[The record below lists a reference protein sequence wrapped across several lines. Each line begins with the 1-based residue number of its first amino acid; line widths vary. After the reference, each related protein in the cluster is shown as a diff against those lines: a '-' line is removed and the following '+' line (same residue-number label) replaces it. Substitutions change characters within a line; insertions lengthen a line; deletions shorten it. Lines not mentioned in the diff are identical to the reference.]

1 MLAQLQAA
9 APYDSTAV
17 VWVPSND
24 TVTIKQLL
32 DLGAQNLIVPMVDD
46 AEQARA
52 AAAAMYYPPCGVRGV
67 GSALARSARWSRL
80 EGYLTGAEEHVSLFV
95 QVESATAVDNAAEI
109 AATGGVD
116 GVFIGPSDL
125 AATMGLVGQ
134 QNHPDVKAAVL
145 RTIEAVRAEGK
156 LVGVN
161 AFDPAVA
168 DEYRAAGANFVLVGA
183 DVVLLARGSEGLTA
197 RFIQD

>member
-1 MLAQLQAA
+1 M
-9 APYDSTAV
+9 V
-17 VWVPSND
+17 RVPSND

-52 AAAAMYYPPCGVRGV
+52 AAAAMYYPPRGVRGV

>member
-1 MLAQLQAA
+1 M
-9 APYDSTAV
+9 P
-17 VWVPSND
+17 
-24 TVTIKQLL
+24 
-32 DLGAQNLIVPMVDD
+32 
-46 AEQARA
+46 
-52 AAAAMYYPPCGVRGV
+52 
-67 GSALARSARWSRL
+67 
-80 EGYLTGAEEHVSLFV
+80 EHVSLFV

-161 AFDPAVA
+161 AFAPAVA

-183 DVVLLARGSEGLTA
+183 DVVLLARGSEGLAA